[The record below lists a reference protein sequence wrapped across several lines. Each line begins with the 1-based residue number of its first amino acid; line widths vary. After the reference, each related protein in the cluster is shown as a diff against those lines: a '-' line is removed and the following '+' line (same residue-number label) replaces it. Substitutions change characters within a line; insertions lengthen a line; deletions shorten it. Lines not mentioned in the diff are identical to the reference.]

1 MKNYVSFVYLEVD
14 ILPEFPANVMLRLDM
29 TRSHLS
35 FQTIKST
42 SLLIF
47 GESVL
52 LMAAIA

>member
-1 MKNYVSFVYLEVD
+1 MKNYVSFTYLEVD
-14 ILPEFPANVMLRLDM
+14 ILPEFPANVMFRFDM

-47 GESVL
+47 SESVL